1 MMTQIEMDVA
11 RSAVRKNK
19 AVAEY
24 FENQNGNHNC
34 IDWEQRR
41 YEIAKEVFPSIIRT
55 IDPEATAGSS
65 VDATMKLT
73 DLLIA
78 ELQKEKK

>member
-24 FENQNGNHNC
+24 FENQNAIHNC

-41 YEIAKEVFPSIIRT
+41 YEIAKT
-55 IDPEATAGSS
+55 IYPIAAHDMNPTADKEAPAKAA
-65 VDATMKLT
+65 VELA